1 MSIILISC
9 PQAVTMFVVRTSVR
23 IMRTEVRTTNRF
35 YCDRPIALAS
45 PHKPGF
51 WFKRAIANIEITE
64 SEHTHQQTIFPATRT
79 TGSLGN
85 RGN

>member
-1 MSIILISC
+1 MQSTDFLGKFCQLLLISC

-45 PHKPGF
+45 LHKPGF
-51 WFKRAIANIEITE
+51 SPSTSDAMRLKNRVFGSTRAIENI
-64 SEHTHQQTIFPATRT
+64 
-79 TGSLGN
+79 
-85 RGN
+85 